1 MENFYLVFLAII
13 KICKGMVLTFCV
25 STLILFIVIQVKGLL
40 HTPNFK
46 TIYNRFITGGI
57 RK

>member
-13 KICKGMVLTFCV
+13 KICQGMVLTFCV
-25 STLILFIVIQVKGLL
+25 SSILLFIFLHIKGLPQ
-40 HTPNFK
+40 TSGFK
-46 TIYNRFITGGI
+46 TIYNRFNIGGF